1 MKVEKERLDVLL
13 VERGH
18 TPSRAQAQALIRAGR
33 VRVAEVVVDKPG
45 TQIPADAAIEVSS
58 PPRYVSRGGDKLEA
72 ALTAFGVDPQDK
84 VCVDVGSSTGGF
96 TDCLLQHGAR
106 RVYAVDVGRG
116 QLDWKLRNDPR
127 VTVREGLNARSLL
140 PEDIGEQVDLAT
152 VDVAFISLRLIL
164 PPLAWVVKPGGS
176 VMALVKPQ
184 FEAGREHA
192 RRGVVR
198 DPVVHQ
204 AVVEGITAFAREELG
219 WTVRGSVP
227 SPLLGPAGNR
237 EFFVYVQLPAAPERP
252 RAEHS

>member
-1 MKVEKERLDVLL
+1 MKVERERLDVLL

-18 TPSRAQAQALIRAGR
+18 ASSRAQAQALIRAGR

-45 TQIPADAAIEVSS
+45 TQIPSDAAIEVSS

-84 VCVDVGSSTGGF
+84 VCVDVGASTGGF

-106 RVYAVDVGRG
+106 RVYAVDVGHG

-140 PEDIGEQVDLAT
+140 PEDIGERVDLAT
-152 VDVAFISLRLIL
+152 VDVAFISLRLVL
-164 PPLAWVVKPGGS
+164 PPLSSIVKPGGD

-184 FEAGREHA
+184 FEAGREA
-192 RRGVVR
+192 VRRGVVR
-198 DPVVHQ
+198 DPAVHQ
-204 AVVEGITAFAREELG
+204 AVVEGITAFVREELG
-219 WTVRGSVP
+219 WTVRGTVP

-237 EFFVYVQLPAAPERP
+237 EFFVYVQLPAAPEILQAKR
-252 RAEHS
+252 S